1 VAADFVAACRKR
13 GMRYG
18 FYHGAMN
25 NAFLNV
31 VGGKV
36 VCIN

>member
-1 VAADFVAACRKR
+1 MGGNGDIAKLFIAACKKYGIRP
-13 GMRYG
+13 G

-31 VGGKV
+31 QVS
-36 VCIN
+36 